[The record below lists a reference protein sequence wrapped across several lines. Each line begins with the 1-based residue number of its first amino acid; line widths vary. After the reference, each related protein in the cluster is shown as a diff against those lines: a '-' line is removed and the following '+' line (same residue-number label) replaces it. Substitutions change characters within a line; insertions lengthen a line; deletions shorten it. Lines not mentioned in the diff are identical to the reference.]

1 MHQSFGLDAGFPE
14 RKLAAPSLASFDSD
28 IIEWMRKNPKYCLS
42 IAKELDKFVSDIE
55 V

>member
-1 MHQSFGLDAGFPE
+1 MHQSFGLEAGFPD
-14 RKLAAPSLASFDSD
+14 RKQPTPSLAAFDSD